1 MLTTR
6 EMKINLEAFR
16 HSFAKDLRAFR
27 VNANLSIKEVAE
39 HTRLD
44 ELTIYRLEMGYDRDV
59 SLINKLAAL
68 YNKRMR
74 LEFY

>member
-1 MLTTR
+1 
-6 EMKINLEAFR
+6 MKINLEAFR
-16 HSFAKDLRAFR
+16 HSFAKDLRALR
-27 VNANLSIKEVAE
+27 VGANLTVKEVAE

-68 YNKRMR
+68 YNKKMR